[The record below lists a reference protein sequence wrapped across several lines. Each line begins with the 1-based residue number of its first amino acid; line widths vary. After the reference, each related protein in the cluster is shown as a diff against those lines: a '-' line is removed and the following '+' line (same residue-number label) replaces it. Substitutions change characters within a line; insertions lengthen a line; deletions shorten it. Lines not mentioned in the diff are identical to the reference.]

1 MRSPRA
7 ARLLCALLSSSLV
20 VPAPARAADDEPPLV
35 GQEFIPPHI
44 LDPDAARALARA
56 TEQSAPVV
64 VVSGG
69 ISLGAYQAGF
79 ISTLVRFWSV
89 ARRDGGPSRLGDPM
103 PRVWTGASA
112 GAVNA
117 LLGGLSSCDS
127 AFAQRRW
134 NPEHSLFWRVWI
146 DRLDLDTL
154 LPARDA
160 DRGDH
165 LFSDTYMGETLDV
178 IAEEA
183 SRPGR
188 FLDGCTFAFGLT
200 VTNLSGRDVPFG
212 SGAAA
217 SQSSLKRVTEKLVA
231 QVMTHG
237 TRPPSARLPYLEG
250 DHVRPYIRVDR
261 DELSFYPA
269 LGAQPPPG
277 SLGGQPVSL
286 SDLLLTPRSSGAFPL
301 AFPPV
306 PLSVSFFD
314 ETRWKPLQTLK
325 LVDGGVLNNNP
336 LDLAVRLGQRW
347 MEKDAEG
354 SGRMALDTARFPV
367 VYLDQDVVDWRWK
380 ERAPPDPKTQTP
392 LEATYFQHLGNLLAA
407 AQDNVVLDTLEHDPS
422 LSGRVKI
429 PRRGTVLP
437 SEFRFAMMGFFDRR
451 FREHDFF
458 RGMHDAVRFLATQ
471 FSTTRPVET
480 LVPASQMELPWD
492 REARIRDLLG
502 VDSEKFHCVEDG
514 ACDAS
519 DALFELGRLR
529 GAADELTQQARAG
542 QLEPDQVDALL
553 AALRHADYHYAPG
566 VMAGAPASGTRRDF
580 RPVRERVGQAFHEL
594 VTHQPGGL
602 SMVLRPAGAAF
613 LDRWLTYTAPRH
625 ALTFQL
631 SRQGGVGLGVETPVA
646 AFEDRR
652 GDPIYDRAEWR
663 LGASLTGFGVR
674 DRDQN
679 ALNTTRVRWATLGLY
694 ADWVSDLDG
703 FSGTLPALA
712 LGPYVRWRAGVGV
725 SGSYL
730 SAPREGSFVLPELRL
745 GLDLAELVGLRL
757 SVPLYLVGKT
767 PGEPVSHGR
776 PKFFKET
783 AVGVQLLLTRW

>member
-1 MRSPRA
+1 MRSPSA
-7 ARLLCALLSSSLV
+7 PRLLCVLLSSLLV
-20 VPAPARAADDEPPLV
+20 GPAPARAADDEPPLV

-56 TEQSAPVV
+56 TEKSAPVV

-89 ARRDGGPSRLGDPM
+89 ARREGGPRHLGDPM

-134 NPEHSLFWRVWI
+134 NPEQSLFWRVWI
-146 DRLDLDTL
+146 DRLDLDAL
-154 LPARDA
+154 LPREDD

-165 LFSDTYMGETLDV
+165 LFSDPYMGQTLQV

-183 SRPGR
+183 AQPDR
-188 FLDGCTFAFGLT
+188 FRDGCSFAFGLT
-200 VTNLSGRDVPFG
+200 VTNLEGRDVPFG

-237 TRPPSARLPYLEG
+237 TRPPTARLPYLEG
-250 DHVRPYIRVDR
+250 DHLRPYIRVDR
-261 DELSFYPA
+261 DELPFYPA
-269 LGAQPPPG
+269 LGTQPPPG
-277 SLGGQPVSL
+277 SPGGQPVSL
-286 SDLLLTPRSSGAFPL
+286 TDLLLTPRASGAFPL

-314 ETRWKPLQTLK
+314 ETRWKPVQTLK

-336 LDLAVRLGQRW
+336 LDLAARLGRHW
-347 MEKDAEG
+347 MEQEADG
-354 SGRMALDTARFPV
+354 SGEMTLDAARFPI

-392 LEATYFQHLGNLLAA
+392 LEATYFQHLGHLLAA
-407 AQDNVVLDTLEHDPS
+407 AQDNVVLDTLEHDPA

-429 PRRGTVLP
+429 PRRSTVLP

-458 RGMHDAVRFLATQ
+458 RGMHDAIRFLATQ
-471 FSTTRPVET
+471 FSTTRPVES
-480 LVPASQMELPWD
+480 LAPASVMELPWD
-492 REARIRDLLG
+492 REARIRAVLG
-502 VDSEKFHCVEDG
+502 VASEKFRCVEDG

-519 DALFELGRLR
+519 DELFELGRLR
-529 GAADELTQQARAG
+529 NAADELTHQARAG
-542 QLEPDQVDALL
+542 ELEPDQVDALL
-553 AALRHADYHYAPG
+553 GALRDAGYRYAPG
-566 VMAGAPASGTRRDF
+566 VMDGALASGTRRDF
-580 RPVRERVGQAFHEL
+580 RPVRERVGKAFHDL

-602 SMVLRPAGAAF
+602 TLVLRPAGAAF
-613 LDRWLTYTAPRH
+613 LDRWLTYTAPRR
-625 ALTFQL
+625 ALTLQL
-631 SRQGGVGLGVETPVA
+631 SRQGGVGVGLEAPVA
-646 AFEDRR
+646 AFEDRHE
-652 GDPIYDRAEWR
+652 PLYDRAEWR
-663 LGASLTGFGVR
+663 LGASLSGFGVR

-679 ALNTTRVRWATLGLY
+679 TLNSTRVRWATLGAY
-694 ADWVSDLDG
+694 VDWVSDLDG
-703 FSGTLPALA
+703 FSGALPALA

-730 SAPREGSFVLPELRL
+730 SAPREWSLLLPELRL
-745 GLDLAELVGLRL
+745 GMDLSELVGLRL
-757 SVPLYLVGKT
+757 SVPVYLVDKT
-767 PGEPVSHGR
+767 PGAPVSHGR
-776 PKFFKET
+776 PKFFKEA
-783 AVGVQLLLTRW
+783 AVGVQVLLTRW